1 MLLNRAPFPITLGVG
16 ASGRLFRVPTA
27 RSAFPY
33 IRDSLHWSRLGNVPP
48 TQIPS
53 SIVAMS
59 MIETSTLDGVPYEV
73 ESLACADRFKALCVG
88 PKCGWGC
95 IVDGHLSAANASGGR
110 DH

>member
-1 MLLNRAPFPITLGVG
+1 
-16 ASGRLFRVPTA
+16 
-27 RSAFPY
+27 
-33 IRDSLHWSRLGNVPP
+33 
-48 TQIPS
+48 
-53 SIVAMS
+53 MS